1 MKKIQLIIV
10 LFLFTLVN
18 TAIAQKNTPPAAENQ
33 KQNVQKVKPESADK
47 VKTLS
52 NHVRLT
58 ENEQKQI
65 KDVMNRMQIQKDKI
79 KKAGFDKK
87 TEEKKI
93 KVVKEN
99 QKKQIKKILGKERYN
114 KYKELKKKDII

>member
-1 MKKIQLIIV
+1 MKKFQLIIV
-10 LFLFTLVN
+10 LFLFVSGS
-18 TAIAQKNTPPAAENQ
+18 TAVAQKNTPPAVENQ
-33 KQNVQKVKPESADK
+33 KQHEQKVKPEPAEK

-58 ENEQKQI
+58 EKEQKQI
-65 KDVMNRMQIQKDKI
+65 TDVMNHTQIQKDKI

-93 KVVKEN
+93 KAVKEN
-99 QKKQIKKILGKERYN
+99 QKKQIKKILGKERYD
-114 KYKELKKKDII
+114 KYKELKKKDIM

>member
-93 KVVKEN
+93 KVIKEN

>member
-65 KDVMNRMQIQKDKI
+65 KDVMNRTQIQKDKI